1 MGGSGSRQKLAQ
13 ANTYVFPT
21 QARPEK
27 PAHKL
32 PSSSAH
38 GQFETDYQLF
48 PRKQVQEFEIQIR
61 TWERLLAQRSVILD
75 FVQRIQR
82 GRFQGI
88 AVYRHSLV
96 FFYKPHHR
104 KKITR
109 LRRQIPQS
117 RGRTPKLDTFPTVIG
132 FDLNTSA
139 KESPVHFVAKP
150 KLVPSTFP
158 AFCSN
163 ADDDP
168 SPHPTM
174 AER

>member
-1 MGGSGSRQKLAQ
+1 MGGSGSQQKPAQ
-13 ANTYVFPT
+13 ANACVFPT

-27 PAHKL
+27 PPHKL
-32 PSSSAH
+32 PSSAH

-48 PRKQVQEFEIQIR
+48 PRTQVREYEIQVL
-61 TWERLLAQRSVILD
+61 TWERLLAQRLVILI

-88 AVYRHSLV
+88 AVYHHSLV
-96 FFYKPHHR
+96 FLCKPHHR

-109 LRRQIPQS
+109 LRQRIPQS
-117 RGRTPKLDTFPTVIG
+117 GRKNPHADTTFMAVIG
-132 FDLNTSA
+132 FNINTPA

-163 ADDDP
+163 ADNDP
-168 SPHPTM
+168 SLHPTM
-174 AER
+174 AKR